1 MAVTTKQLAAIV
13 AVLGVISFIFGVA
26 AERNKPPAGEPIQG
40 KGVVICKYP
49 SDPSIPYGYLSAVFL
64 VACTGVGYF
73 SLFYPYQGKS
83 VPQSAFFSSHKF
95 TIFFNIAMVTAGFAT
110 ALLLYTTISEHF
122 LLTHNVHHDLDT
134 QCPTAKTG
142 LLGGAAF
149 ASLDSALFWL
159 VALMMGS
166 NVREDYFGETES
178 GDDYGDANS
187 VVVIG

>member
-1 MAVTTKQLAAIV
+1 MAVTTKQLAVIV
-13 AVLGVISFIFGVA
+13 GALGIISFVFGVA
-26 AERNKPPAGEPIQG
+26 AERNKVLPHSQR
-40 KGVVICKYP
+40 
-49 SDPSIPYGYLSAVFL
+49 
-64 VACTGVGYF
+64 VGYF

-95 TIFFNIAMVTAGFAT
+95 TVFFNIALVTAGFAA
-110 ALLLYTTISEHF
+110 ALLLYTTVLEHI

-159 VALMMGS
+159 VALMLGT

-187 VVVIG
+187 VVMIG

>member
-1 MAVTTKQLAAIV
+1 MAVTNKQLAVIV
-13 AVLGVISFIFGVA
+13 GALGIISFIFGVA
-26 AERNKPPAGEPIQG
+26 AERNKVLPHSQRFA
-40 KGVVICKYP
+40 
-49 SDPSIPYGYLSAVFL
+49 
-64 VACTGVGYF
+64 
-73 SLFYPYQGKS
+73 
-83 VPQSAFFSSHKF
+83 
-95 TIFFNIAMVTAGFAT
+95 VTAGFAA
-110 ALLLYTTISEHF
+110 ALLLYTTVSEHI

-159 VALMMGS
+159 VALMLGT

-187 VVVIG
+187 VVMIG

>member
-1 MAVTTKQLAAIV
+1 MF
-13 AVLGVISFIFGVA
+13 LGEINF
-26 AERNKPPAGEPIQG
+26 R
-40 KGVVICKYP
+40 
-49 SDPSIPYGYLSAVFL
+49 
-64 VACTGVGYF
+64 
-73 SLFYPYQGKS
+73 
-83 VPQSAFFSSHKF
+83 
-95 TIFFNIAMVTAGFAT
+95 VTAGFAA
-110 ALLLYTTISEHF
+110 ALLLYTTVSEHI

-159 VALMMGS
+159 VALMLGT

-187 VVVIG
+187 VVMIG